1 MLYAKN
7 IFPML
12 AYTSLFNWKKLSVFS
27 IYSYYP
33 IVKIS
38 FTNLLISPWSMR
50 LDNSS
55 AAQTLAVQYTPR
67 VKPFCWRLENHPS
80 RRALIVR
87 FSSKWR
93 DFAGLLENSRIRPL
107 SIVHYVSCMYRFV
120 PFLENFH
127 ALQASILQ
135 ETSRESI
142 LRHSL
147 DNHRVFKTIIV
158 HSPGNPGKTKT

>member
-12 AYTSLFNWKKLSVFS
+12 AYTSLFNWKNYLFS
-27 IYSYYP
+27 AYTPITPSSRYP
-33 IVKIS
+33 
-38 FTNLLISPWSMR
+38 LLTCWFSPRSMQ

-67 VKPFCWRLENHPS
+67 VKPFCWRLENHLS

-87 FSSKWR
+87 FSSEWR